1 MNYCTALQVL
11 SLKAQYEA
19 AANVPGNEDTM
30 ERIVDQIKTI
40 VASHPEPSVQVYAAS
55 VLLAAGQTKEALML
69 VHTGSSMEQIALC
82 LQIYLKMD
90 RLDMAQ
96 QQFQSLKHGDEDA
109 VLTQL
114 GHVQVALATGSTGAA
129 DALHTVNQLSEQYG
143 ASPLLLNLQAVSLML
158 QGDFATAE
166 AKLQECLR
174 DYSDVAVIPDTL
186 VNLVVCTVHNAAGVN
201 KMATVQSY
209 VGQLQLQFPSH
220 PFLAGL
226 DRVTSA
232 FDREAVK
239 YKV

>member
-1 MNYCTALQVL
+1 VL

-19 AANVPGNEDTM
+19 AANTPGNEETM
-30 ERIVDQIKTI
+30 EHIVDQIKTI
-40 VASHPEPSVQVYAAS
+40 VASNDNDSTPSVQVYAAS
-55 VLLAAGQTKEALML
+55 VLLAAGQTKEALTL

-90 RLDMAQ
+90 RLDLAQ
-96 QQFQSLKHGDEDA
+96 QQFNLMKRGDEDA

-114 GHVQVALATGSTGAA
+114 GHVYVALATGASGAA

-143 ASPLLLNLQAVSLML
+143 SSPLLLNLQAAALML
-158 QGDFATAE
+158 QGDYATAE
-166 AKLQECLR
+166 SKLQECLR

-186 VNLVVCTVHNAAGVN
+186 VNLVVCTVHNANAANN
-201 KMATVQSY
+201 KMATIQGY
-209 VGQLQLQFPSH
+209 VGHMQQQFPSH

-232 FDREAVK
+232 FDREAIK

>member
-1 MNYCTALQVL
+1 
-11 SLKAQYEA
+11 
-19 AANVPGNEDTM
+19 
-30 ERIVDQIKTI
+30 
-40 VASHPEPSVQVYAAS
+40 
-55 VLLAAGQTKEALML
+55 ML

-90 RLDMAQ
+90 RLDLAQ
-96 QQFQSLKHGDEDA
+96 QQFALLKRSDEDA

-143 ASPLLLNLQAVSLML
+143 SSPLLLNLQAVSLML

-166 AKLQECLR
+166 SKLQECLR

-186 VNLVVCTVHNAAGVN
+186 VNLVVCTVHNSNAAGIN
-201 KMATVQSY
+201 KMATIQNY
-209 VGQLQLQFPSH
+209 VGQIQQQFPSH

-232 FDREAVK
+232 FDREAIK